1 MAGRVGGVGHHHAAT
16 PEDQEIA
23 NKVKG
28 AVEAKLASQYA
39 EYVVTQVATQV
50 VAGTN
55 FFMKVNVGGGHF
67 IHIRVF
73 RGLPPQ
79 QHLELN
85 NAQAG
90 HTADDELAYF

>member
-1 MAGRVGGVGHHHAAT
+1 M
-16 PEDQEIA
+16 
-23 NKVKG
+23 
-28 AVEAKLASQYA
+28 AVEEKLGQNFA
-39 EYVVTQVATQV
+39 EYVVTQVATQVGLCLRFISCLRISHVWCVQV

-55 FFMKVNVGGGHF
+55 FFMKVNVGGGNF

-79 QHLELN
+79 QLLELN

-90 HTADDELAYF
+90 HSADDALNHF